1 VDEKQRMTSHRELE
15 EIVLVRHAQSGGQA
29 AFEVLVERYDR
40 RLLYYV
46 RRLLGESRLDAA
58 LDVMQ
63 STWLQVHRRLH
74 GLKAPEAFRVW
85 LYRIAHDQAMSEL
98 RRQGL
103 RPTPADIET
112 LDVSGNRTE
121 SSQHNFDNV
130 ELVHRALSQLTLEHR
145 QVLTLR
151 FLEEMSVEEIA
162 KVTDIPAGTVKSRL
176 HYARL
181 ALRALIEEL
190 GNG

>member
-1 VDEKQRMTSHRELE
+1 MTSHRELE

-40 RLLYYV
+40 LLLYYV
-46 RRLLGESRLDAA
+46 RRLLGEPRVDAA
-58 LDVMQ
+58 FDVMQ

-98 RRQGL
+98 RRLGQ

-112 LDVSGNRTE
+112 LNVPNDRSE

-130 ELVHRALSQLTLEHR
+130 ELVHRGLGQLTLEHR

-162 KVTDIPAGTVKSRL
+162 KVTDVPPGTVKSRL

-190 GNG
+190 ENG